1 MNDQMTKKR
10 RHLMSKKQLEQPDRP
25 YLKLTLD
32 LIFKAFFKDKSV
44 STPFLQY
51 FLPLPKERK
60 IVSIEFL
67 DPIMTPEKR
76 KLKTPVLDL
85 RVQLDN
91 KEHINIEM
99 QTMNMKNFKERI
111 LYYLSSLY
119 IEQLNRGT
127 KYTTLYPAYSLVFTQ
142 YTVFPE
148 FKEYC
153 SQFFLQTDKKGGPI
167 FSKHLG
173 IVLVELEKF
182 KASSCGRLIDKK
194 DIWSYLIKN
203 SHHISKKQ
211 LGVLSK
217 KGGGMKEA
225 TKRLS
230 VLSEDE
236 NLRMLEE
243 AREKNWRDEQ
253 ARRDFA
259 IEEGLEKGIKQGKK
273 EERNKMILKMLN
285 ENFDIA
291 SISKITGVSK
301 VEILKLK
308 NT

>member
-1 MNDQMTKKR
+1 
-10 RHLMSKKQLEQPDRP
+10 
-25 YLKLTLD
+25 
-32 LIFKAFFKDKSV
+32 
-44 STPFLQY
+44 
-51 FLPLPKERK
+51 
-60 IVSIEFL
+60 
-67 DPIMTPEKR
+67 
-76 KLKTPVLDL
+76 
-85 RVQLDN
+85 
-91 KEHINIEM
+91 
-99 QTMNMKNFKERI
+99 MNMKNFKERI

-127 KYTTLYPAYSLVFTQ
+127 KYTTLYPAYSLVFTK
-142 YTVFPE
+142 YTVFHE

-153 SQFFLQTDKKGGPI
+153 SHFFLQADKKGGPI

-182 KASSCGRLIDKK
+182 KASSFGRLIDKK

-211 LGVLSK
+211 LGILSK

-259 IEEGLEKGIKQGKK
+259 IEEGLEKGLEKGLKKGELEAQRRIALNLLKENVDLNIIEKTTGLSKAEIKNLKK
-273 EERNKMILKMLN
+273 
-285 ENFDIA
+285 
-291 SISKITGVSK
+291 
-301 VEILKLK
+301 
-308 NT
+308 